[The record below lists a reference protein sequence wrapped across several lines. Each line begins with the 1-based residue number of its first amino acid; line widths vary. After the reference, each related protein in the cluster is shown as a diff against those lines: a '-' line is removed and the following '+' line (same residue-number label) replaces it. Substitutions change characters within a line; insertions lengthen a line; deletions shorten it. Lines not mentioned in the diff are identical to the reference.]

1 MFLITLL
8 MSSWLSPV
16 FKFFLSAEW
25 IVSDNFQCIYF
36 TGLKYNSW
44 TFYGSSQAT
53 VREESVRSVPR
64 WILSAVV
71 LKAIQ
76 HFDHITVF
84 FCTNRNDLK
93 NKKQSSVLT
102 GTWIIIRT
110 RNEKAFLFFRCLFL
124 PHLRHLCELVLKD
137 GRTTLFFYLFLLH
150 FLILPF
156 WVCSSSGLTSFLHS
170 CALCLVNECN
180 AIE

>member
-1 MFLITLL
+1 

-36 TGLKYNSW
+36 RGLKYNSW

-110 RNEKAFLFFRCLFL
+110 RNEKAFFFQMSVFTSSMSSMWTCPQGWQDHFILLSFPSTFFNPPILSLFFW
-124 PHLRHLCELVLKD
+124 PQ
-137 GRTTLFFYLFLLH
+137 
-150 FLILPF
+150 
-156 WVCSSSGLTSFLHS
+156 
-170 CALCLVNECN
+170 
-180 AIE
+180 